1 MNTRPIFL
9 ISVNNSGLQ
18 RVAWEFIFLQLLACV
33 TMLTPFYYISL
44 KDFII

>member
-1 MNTRPIFL
+1 MNTCPIFL
-9 ISVNNSGLQ
+9 ISVKKSELQ
-18 RVAWEFIFLQLLACV
+18 CVAREFIFLQLLACV